1 MSTRAFYFIRNWFVS
16 RVAQILLQLLCKLM
30 VNCISQGVSSDISSS
45 VVAVSSPLT
54 SDEHDIPVFLLFLI
68 WSSSVSIVSD
78 YGLDDRGSIPGR
90 DKEFFL

>member
-16 RVAQILLQLLCKLM
+16 RVAQILLQLLLCKLM

-54 SDEHDIPVFLLFLI
+54 SDEHDIPVFLYFF
-68 WSSSVSIVSD
+68 W
-78 YGLDDRGSIPGR
+78 YGVAQ
-90 DKEFFL
+90 